1 MSKQISILGSTG
13 SIGVNALKVSSH
25 LKDELDIIYLS
36 ANRNGKLLIEQAK
49 EFQPKAI
56 CIVDESAFPDV
67 QNALMHLDIE
77 ILTGREGL
85 LELAARDNVDI
96 LLNGLVGTPGMEPTL
111 KAIESGIDVALSNKE
126 SLVMAGD
133 IIQKAMD
140 KSGAKLF
147 PVDSEHSAIW
157 QCLVGENIDDVRCLV
172 LTGSGGPFRTR
183 DITTFDNISVDEAL
197 NHPNWDMGRKI
208 TIDSATMM
216 NKGFEVIEAFW
227 LFGFTPDRIKIVVH
241 PQSIIHSMIEMKDG
255 AIKAQMGV
263 PDMKVPIQY
272 ALTYPRHLEAPWE
285 ELDFLKCG
293 DLTFEEP
300 DFERFPCIKLAFD
313 SLEKLGTSGAVLNL
327 ANDYSVYRFLNGEL
341 KFTDIPKI
349 IESSMKHH
357 DWIEHPSL
365 EHLKTLDSWVKSHV
379 ESF

>member
-1 MSKQISILGSTG
+1 MSKRISILGSTG

-36 ANRNGKLLIEQAK
+36 ANRNAKLLIQQAK
-49 EFQPKAI
+49 EFQPKAV
-56 CIVDESAFPDV
+56 CIVDESAFSDV

-77 ILTGREGL
+77 IFTGRESL
-85 LELAARDNVDI
+85 LELAARDDVDI
-96 LLNGLVGTPGMEPTL
+96 LLNSLVGTPGMEPTL
-111 KAIESGIDVALSNKE
+111 KAIEAGIDVALSNKE

-133 IIQKAMD
+133 IIQKSMD

-157 QCLVGENIDDVRCLV
+157 QCLVGENIDDVRCLI

-183 DITTFDNISVDEAL
+183 DITTFDNIMVDEAL

-285 ELDFLKCG
+285 QLNFFKCG

-327 ANDYSVYRFLNGEL
+327 ANDYSVYRFLNGEI
-341 KFTDIPKI
+341 KFTDIPRI

-357 DWIEHPSL
+357 DWSEHPSM
-365 EHLKTLDSWVKSHV
+365 EHLKKLDSWIKNHV

>member
-1 MSKQISILGSTG
+1 
-13 SIGVNALKVSSH
+13 VNALKVSSH

-36 ANRNGKLLIEQAK
+36 ANRNAKLLIQQAK
-49 EFQPKAI
+49 EFQPKAV
-56 CIVDESAFPDV
+56 CIVDKSAFPDV

-77 ILTGREGL
+77 ILTGRESL
-85 LELAARDNVDI
+85 LALAGRNDVDI

-111 KAIESGIDVALSNKE
+111 KAIEAGIDVALSNKE

-157 QCLVGENIDDVRCLV
+157 QCLVGENMDDVRCLI

-285 ELDFLKCG
+285 QLDFLKCG

-327 ANDYSVYRFLNGEL
+327 ANDYSVYRFLNGEI
-341 KFTDIPKI
+341 KFTDIPRI
-349 IESSMKHH
+349 IKSSMKHH

-365 EHLKTLDSWVKSHV
+365 EHLKKLDNWVKNHV

>member
-1 MSKQISILGSTG
+1 MSKRISILGSTG

-36 ANRNGKLLIEQAK
+36 ANRDAELLIQQAK
-49 EFQPKAI
+49 EFQPKAV
-56 CIVDESAFPDV
+56 CIVDESVFPDV
-67 QNALMHLDIE
+67 QNALVHLDIE

-85 LELAARDNVDI
+85 LELAARDDVDI
-96 LLNGLVGTPGMEPTL
+96 LLNGLAGTPGMEPTL
-111 KAIESGIDVALSNKE
+111 KAIEAGIDVALSNKE

-157 QCLVGENIDDVRCLV
+157 QCLVGENIDDVRCLI

-183 DITTFDNISVDEAL
+183 EITTFENIMVDEAL
-197 NHPNWDMGRKI
+197 NHPNWNMGRKI

-285 ELDFLKCG
+285 PLDFLKCG

-327 ANDYSVYRFLNGEL
+327 ANDYSVYRFLNGEV
-341 KFTDIPKI
+341 KFTDIPRI

-357 DWIEHPSL
+357 DWTEDPSL
-365 EHLKTLDSWVKSHV
+365 EHLKRLDSWVKNHV

>member
-1 MSKQISILGSTG
+1 MKKISILGSTG
-13 SIGVNALKVSSH
+13 SIGVNALNVIRKIPEKFQVVH
-25 LKDELDIIYLS
+25 LTGNMNAEKMI
-36 ANRNGKLLIEQAK
+36 AQGK
-49 EFQPKAI
+49 EFLPTSITMA
-56 CIVDESAFPDV
+56 DV
-67 QNALMHLDIE
+67 QAAEVVAKALKGLSIDIYSGRDRLLDLAGDKKVDLLLNAL
-77 ILTGREGL
+77 
-85 LELAARDNVDI
+85 
-96 LLNGLVGTPGMEPTL
+96 VGASGMEPTL
-111 KAIESGIDVALSNKE
+111 RALESGVDVALSNKE
-126 SLVMAGD
+126 SLVVAGD
-133 IIQKAMD
+133 LIYSAMK
-140 KSGAKLF
+140 KSGANLF

-157 QCLVGENIDDVRCLV
+157 QCLVGENIDDVRCLI

-183 DITTFDNISVDEAL
+183 DITTFDNIMVEEAL

-285 ELDFLKCG
+285 QLDFLKCG

-327 ANDYSVYRFLNGEL
+327 ANDYSVYRFLNGEI
-341 KFTDIPKI
+341 KFTDIPRI
-349 IESSMKHH
+349 IESAMKHH
-357 DWIEHPSL
+357 DWTEHPSL
-365 EHLKTLDSWVKSHV
+365 EHLKKLDSWVKNHV

>member
-1 MSKQISILGSTG
+1 MSKRISILGSTG

-36 ANRNGKLLIEQAK
+36 ANRNAESLIQQAK
-49 EFQPKAI
+49 EFQPKAV
-56 CIVDESAFPDV
+56 CIVDESVFPDV

-85 LELAARDNVDI
+85 LELAARDDVDI

-111 KAIESGIDVALSNKE
+111 KAIEAGIDVALSNKE

-157 QCLVGENIDDVRCLV
+157 QCLVGENIDDVRCLI

-183 DITTFDNISVDEAL
+183 DITTFENIMVDEAL

-241 PQSIIHSMIEMKDG
+241 PQSIIHSMIEMKDS

-285 ELDFLKCG
+285 QLDLLKCG
-293 DLTFEEP
+293 NLTFEEP

-327 ANDYSVYRFLNGEL
+327 ANDYSVYRFLNGEV
-341 KFTDIPKI
+341 KFTDIPRI

-357 DWIEHPSL
+357 DWTEDPSL
-365 EHLKTLDSWVKSHV
+365 EHLKILDSWVKNHV

>member
-1 MSKQISILGSTG
+1 MSKRISILGSTG
-13 SIGVNALKVSSH
+13 SIGVNALKVGSH

-36 ANRNGKLLIEQAK
+36 ANRNAELLIQQAK
-49 EFQPKAI
+49 EFQPKAV

-85 LELAARDNVDI
+85 LELAARDDVDI

-111 KAIESGIDVALSNKE
+111 KAIEAGIDVALSNKE

-133 IIQKAMD
+133 IIQKSMD

-157 QCLVGENIDDVRCLV
+157 QCLVGENIDDVRSLV

-183 DITTFDNISVDEAL
+183 DITTFDNIMVDEAL

-227 LFGFTPDRIKIVVH
+227 LFGFPPDRIKIVVH

-285 ELDFLKCG
+285 QLDFLKCG

-327 ANDYSVYRFLNGEL
+327 ANDYSVYRFLNGEI
-341 KFTDIPKI
+341 KFTDIPRI

-357 DWIEHPSL
+357 DWSEHPSM
-365 EHLKTLDSWVKSHV
+365 EHLKKLDSWVKNHV

>member
-1 MSKQISILGSTG
+1 MSKRISILGSTG
-13 SIGVNALKVSSH
+13 SIGVNALKVGSH

-36 ANRNGKLLIEQAK
+36 ANRNAKLLIQQAK
-49 EFQPKAI
+49 EFQPKAV
-56 CIVDESAFPDV
+56 CIVDESAFLDV

-77 ILTGREGL
+77 ILTGRESL
-85 LELAARDNVDI
+85 LELAARDDVDI

-111 KAIESGIDVALSNKE
+111 KAIEAGINVALSNKE

-133 IIQKAMD
+133 IIQQAM
-140 KSGAKLF
+140 KRSGAKLF

-157 QCLVGENIDDVRCLV
+157 QCLVGENIDDVRRLI

-183 DITTFDNISVDEAL
+183 DINSFDNIKVEEAL

-285 ELDFLKCG
+285 QLDFLKCG

-300 DFERFPCIKLAFD
+300 DFQRFPCIKLAFD
-313 SLEKLGTSGAVLNL
+313 SLEKLGTSGAALNL
-327 ANDYSVYRFLNGEL
+327 SNDYSVYRFLNGEI
-341 KFTDIPKI
+341 KFTDIPRI
-349 IESSMKHH
+349 NESSMANH
-357 DWIEHPSL
+357 DWTEHPTL
-365 EHLKTLDSWVKSHV
+365 EDLKELDSWVKNHV
-379 ESF
+379 ESY

>member
-1 MSKQISILGSTG
+1 MSKRISILGSTG

-36 ANRNGKLLIEQAK
+36 ANRNAESLIQQAK
-49 EFQPKAI
+49 EFQPKAV
-56 CIVDESAFPDV
+56 CIVDESVFPDV
-67 QNALMHLDIE
+67 QNALMNLDIE

-85 LELAARDNVDI
+85 LELAARDDVDI

-111 KAIESGIDVALSNKE
+111 KAIEAGIDVALSNKE

-157 QCLVGENIDDVRCLV
+157 QCLVGENIDDVRCLI

-183 DITTFDNISVDEAL
+183 DITTFENIMVDEAL

-285 ELDFLKCG
+285 QLDFLKCG

-327 ANDYSVYRFLNGEL
+327 ANDYSVYRFLNGEV
-341 KFTDIPKI
+341 KFTDIPRI

-357 DWIEHPSL
+357 DWTEDPSL
-365 EHLKTLDSWVKSHV
+365 EHLKILDSWVKNHV

>member
-1 MSKQISILGSTG
+1 MSKRISILGSTG
-13 SIGVNALKVSSH
+13 SIGVNALKVGSH

-36 ANRNGKLLIEQAK
+36 ANRNAKLLIQQAK

-77 ILTGREGL
+77 ILTGRKGL
-85 LELAARDNVDI
+85 LELVARDDVDI

-111 KAIESGIDVALSNKE
+111 KAIEAGIDVALSNKE

-140 KSGAKLF
+140 KSGAKLI
-147 PVDSEHSAIW
+147 PVDSEHSAIR
-157 QCLVGENIDDVRCLV
+157 QCLVGENIDDVRCLI

-183 DITTFDNISVDEAL
+183 DITTFENIMVDEAL

-285 ELDFLKCG
+285 QLDFLKCG

-327 ANDYSVYRFLNGEL
+327 ANDYSVYRFLNGEI
-341 KFTDIPKI
+341 KFTDIPRI

-357 DWIEHPSL
+357 DWTEDPSL
-365 EHLKTLDSWVKSHV
+365 EHLKKLDSWVKNHV